1 MQFPLLMS
9 HPLMKS
15 NSLALLNHDASERS
29 SERTA
34 SCFLS

>member
-9 HPLMKS
+9 HPLTNS
-15 NSLALLNHDASERS
+15 NSLTLLHHDASEIS
-29 SERTA
+29 NELTA